1 LSEGDGPA
9 FAEQPPAM
17 IPDLFNSGGMPALEM
32 GLRFAAERQKLLASN
47 IANFNTPNYRPL
59 DVSTDKF
66 QAALARAIDDR
77 RAAGPVAQASMG
89 ASAQARGLIGAEP
102 FFKNTDEV
110 RVRPDG
116 SLELSPRTPS
126 GNILFHDRN
135 NRDLERNM
143 QALAENSAYFRT
155 SAELLRSRFEL
166 LRTAIS
172 QRV

>member
-1 LSEGDGPA
+1 
-9 FAEQPPAM
+9 M
-17 IPDLFNSGGMPALEM
+17 IPDLFNSGGMPALEL

-47 IANFNTPNYRPL
+47 IANLNTPNYRPL
-59 DVSTDKF
+59 DVSTQNF

-77 RAAGPVAQASMG
+77 RAAGPA
-89 ASAQARGLIGAEP
+89 ASAPGAAGGEP
-102 FFKNTDEV
+102 FFKDTNEV
-110 RVRPDG
+110 TVRPDG
-116 SLELSPRTPS
+116 RLELSPRTPS

-143 QALAENSAYFRT
+143 QDLAENAAYFRT